1 MSRKRKPKKRIIL
14 PDPVYNS
21 NLVQLFIN
29 KILKEGK
36 KSLAAKLFYQTLNN
50 IKQETK
56 SDPLQVLDQAVRKVT
71 PLIEVKSRRIGGST
85 YQLPLEVDSN
95 RGVSLAIS
103 WILTAARKR
112 SGNGMVFKLTNEIL
126 DASNNLGAA
135 VRKREEVHK
144 MAEAN
149 KAFAHFRV

>member
-103 WILTAARKR
+103 WILIAARKR
-112 SGNGMVFKLTNEIL
+112 SGNGMVLKLTNEIL

>member
-56 SDPLQVLDQAVRKVT
+56 SDPLQILDQAVRKVT

-103 WILTAARKR
+103 WILIAARKR
-112 SGNGMVFKLTNEIL
+112 SGNGMVLKLTNEIL

>member
-14 PDPVYNS
+14 PDSVYNS

-103 WILTAARKR
+103 WILIAARKR
-112 SGNGMVFKLTNEIL
+112 SGNGMVVKLTNEIL
-126 DASNNLGAA
+126 DASNSLGAA